1 MHKYYSAPQQR
12 KAFLFQKHYYND
24 TTNIAFIGDSWAFL
38 HKYHPCKL
46 EELIEH
52 EIHKPVKVYSFGING
67 LTSKEIY
74 ESIYD
79 NNDFRQFIQQK
90 QYDYCYISAGINDTY
105 KKMSVSYYQKSIDY
119 IIQLFLKNHVRP
131 IIQEIPDYDIQK
143 AYNQQRFSKMILRD
157 MSSYIN
163 GCPLDCKDLY
173 RNALNNLIIDKNY
186 QDKVSVLRYRAWNSN
201 YLQDQEIIYRS
212 DGMHLNE
219 NGYMVLDRA
228 IAIEIT
234 KLILK

>member
-1 MHKYYSAPQQR
+1 
-12 KAFLFQKHYYND
+12 
-24 TTNIAFIGDSWAFL
+24 
-38 HKYHPCKL
+38 
-46 EELIEH
+46 
-52 EIHKPVKVYSFGING
+52 
-67 LTSKEIY
+67 
-74 ESIYD
+74 
-79 NNDFRQFIQQK
+79 
-90 QYDYCYISAGINDTY
+90 
-105 KKMSVSYYQKSIDY
+105 MSVSYYKKSIDY

-186 QDKVSVLRYRAWNSN
+186 QDKVSVLQYQVWNNN
-201 YLQDQEIIYRS
+201 YQQDQQELYLP

-219 NGYMVLDRA
+219 CGYSALDRA
-228 IAIEIT
+228 IATEIT